1 MPLVTSFSLKVKN
14 YNYKKSS
21 HLTVAFSYSYV
32 KFKTMSGCLYDLS
45 ILNVTENL
53 DLDFKN
59 ASPGIFNFT
68 AGILTSF
75 MNYCFVIYER
85 FLILKIFELDF
96 VNFDSDNDKNP
107 RKNILVNTGFIL
119 SRDSRTVRRL
129 I

>member
-1 MPLVTSFSLKVKN
+1 M
-14 YNYKKSS
+14 
-21 HLTVAFSYSYV
+21 
-32 KFKTMSGCLYDLS
+32 
-45 ILNVTENL
+45 NVPEVL
-53 DLDFKN
+53 DSDFKN
-59 ASPGIFNFT
+59 AFPRIFNFT

-119 SRDSRTVRRL
+119 NRDSRTVRQF
-129 I
+129 IKSGS